1 MKTEKQERYQAKGG
15 EYVEPDGWRFGNRLE
30 RTDEG
35 PVGEFPGCRFRLTPP
50 VHEEVSFAVN
60 VHVTGRD
67 HWHGP
72 SECWRCRCRIE
83 FVGEDEPSTFSG
95 AWLYHD

>member
-1 MKTEKQERYQAKGG
+1 METQERYQAKGG
-15 EYVEPDGWRFGNRLE
+15 EYVEPDGWGLAHGNKLE

-50 VHEEVSFAVN
+50 NHPEVSLAVN
-60 VHVTGRD
+60 VHVTGGD
-67 HWHGP
+67 HWDSSGQ
-72 SECWRCRCRIE
+72 WRCRCRIE
-83 FVGEDEPSTFSG
+83 FVGEDEPSRFSG